1 MMRYQLLLL
10 TIIVFSTSCQPAP
23 DNGWKANSELVQQ
36 LEEDRP
42 DYLWSEEDIPDYEL
56 PGLLRRPDGTS
67 IRTADEWLAY
77 REDLLELFR
86 SEMYGR
92 RPGLAEM
99 TWFTIQTE
107 NESAMNGEATLRRVT
122 IHNVVDDR
130 EHSFELTLF
139 LPNRVDG
146 PVPVFLLMNNR
157 SAVNTDPT
165 RQEQSGFWPAE
176 EVIARG
182 YGIAAIQN
190 GDLAP
195 DDEERYTEGVIRL
208 FEGDDAV
215 AGRAP
220 DTGKALAAWG
230 WGASRAMDYL
240 ESDEMVDA
248 SKVALIGHSRGGKA
262 SLWAGAEDTRFSL
275 VISNESGSG
284 GAALSRRQYGETIR
298 AVNRFS
304 HWFAENF
311 QSWNDREQELPFD
324 QHMLVSLI
332 APRAVYIASADEDLW
347 ADPRGEFLSLAHSS
361 PVYRLWG
368 YPEIRTEE
376 MPALGEPLH
385 SGPRGYHVRNGSHNL
400 TPEDWNHYIDFAS
413 RLWRQE

>member
-1 MMRYQLLLL
+1 MYFKLLLPFL
-10 TIIVFSTSCQPAP
+10 IVLYSSCQPVPGDSWEA
-23 DNGWKANSELVQQ
+23 DAELVQQ
-36 LEEDRP
+36 MEEERP
-42 DYLWSEEDIPDYEL
+42 DYLWSESDVPEYTLPDPL
-56 PGLLRRPDGTS
+56 QKMDGTA
-67 IRTADEWLAY
+67 IRTADEWLSN
-77 REDLLELFR
+77 RNNLLELFR
-86 SEMYGR
+86 TEMYGR
-92 RPGLAEM
+92 MPGLADM
-99 TWFTIQTE
+99 TWFTVVTE
-107 NESAMNGEATLRRVT
+107 DEAAMDGEATLRRIT

-139 LPNRVDG
+139 LPNRVEG
-146 PVPVFLLMNNR
+146 PTPVFLLMNNR
-157 SAVNTDPT
+157 SAENTDPDRET
-165 RQEQSGFWPAE
+165 RSGFWPAE

-195 DDEERYTEGVIRL
+195 DDEETYTEGIIRL
-208 FEGDDAV
+208 FEGDRASGVRATDA
-215 AGRAP
+215 
-220 DTGKALAAWG
+220 GKALAAWG

-240 ESDEMVDA
+240 ESDEEVDA

-262 SLWAGAEDTRFSL
+262 SLWAGAEDSRFSL

-298 AVNRFS
+298 AVNRFT

-311 QSWNDREQELPFD
+311 QTWNGREQELPFD

-347 ADPRGEFLSLAHSS
+347 ADPKGEFLSLVHSS

-368 YPEIRTEE
+368 HSAIRPEE
-376 MPALGEPLH
+376 MPALEEPFR
-385 SGPRGYHVRNGSHNL
+385 SGPRGYHVRRGTHNL
-400 TPEDWNHYIDFAS
+400 TPLDWNLFIDFAETV
-413 RLWRQE
+413 WP